1 MEHQITDVELNLV
14 VLRSVDLERAVRF
27 YAALGLALSREQ
39 HGSGPEHL
47 AATIGTLVLEIYPQG
62 SADKTVGVRLGFRV
76 KSLVNTIA
84 RLQAIEGVIVS
95 PIQESQWGVR
105 TVVSDPDGHR
115 LELVEGQATANS
127 TLKVAE

>member
-1 MEHQITDVELNLV
+1 MEHLITDVDMNLV
-14 VLRSVDLERAVRF
+14 VLRSVDLERALRF
-27 YAALGLALSREQ
+27 YAALGIALSREQ

-76 KSLVNTIA
+76 KSLVTTIA

-95 PIQESQWGVR
+95 PMQESKWGLR
-105 TVVSDPDGHR
+105 AVVSDPDGHR
-115 LELVEGQATANS
+115 LELVEGQAAHDS
-127 TLKVAE
+127 LRLAE

>member
-1 MEHQITDVELNLV
+1 MEHLITDVDMNLV
-14 VLRSVDLERAVRF
+14 MLRSVDLERALRF
-27 YAALGLALSREQ
+27 YAALGIALSREQ

-76 KSLVNTIA
+76 KSLVTTIA

-95 PIQESQWGVR
+95 PMQESKWGLR
-105 TVVSDPDGHR
+105 AVVSDPDGHR
-115 LELVEGQATANS
+115 LELVEGQAAHDS
-127 TLKVAE
+127 LRLAE

>member
-1 MEHQITDVELNLV
+1 MNLV
-14 VLRSVDLERAVRF
+14 VLRSVDLERAIRF
-27 YAALGLALSREQ
+27 YAALGIALSREQ

-76 KSLVNTIA
+76 KSLVTTIA

-95 PIQESQWGVR
+95 PMQESKWGLR
-105 TVVSDPDGHR
+105 AVVSDPDGHR
-115 LELVEGQATANS
+115 LELVEGQAAHDS
-127 TLKVAE
+127 LRLAE